1 MSNRRSFLQRAFGLG
16 AGLMTAPR
24 LFASTPPQH
33 HTPNAHTV
41 PVVTTEVGDMP
52 FTMDGKVKV
61 FRLVA
66 QVFKQQIAP
75 NKTIDVWGFNGS
87 APGPTFQV
95 TQGDHVRVIFENQLP
110 EPCSIHWHGF
120 EDRIQFDGMPGISQA
135 PVRPGESF
143 VYEFDIHQ
151 AGTYF
156 YHSHMAMQEMAG
168 MLGAFIMHPRE
179 AYTPHCDKDF
189 VLHFQEYAV
198 LANNTVPNTMKMEFN
213 WLVINGKAGPAA
225 TPLIVR
231 QGDRVRLRFI
241 NLGMDHHPIHLHG
254 HTFHVTGTEGG
265 RIQPSAWW
273 PGNTALVGVG
283 QARDVELVANNPG
296 DWMLHCHMPH
306 HMMNQMSTGVMGE
319 PTTNGPLSQ
328 ARSKAA
334 MRDMQQQ
341 MSRGEPK
348 TSGEQMAGMM
358 AMDMGENAMREQD
371 RNIAPDA
378 NNVPNFPQDAYM
390 EGPTMNMESS
400 SMLDKPENFG
410 LNPGWSSSMQGMM
423 TFLRVLPPDR
433 YDELIGKM
441 REANRPNDPYASLL
455 RKEGGRA

>member
-24 LFASTPPQH
+24 LFATAQPSH
-33 HTPNAHTV
+33 HLPHAHNV
-41 PVVTTEVGDMP
+41 PVITTEVGDMP
-52 FTMDGKVKV
+52 FTMDGDVKV
-61 FRLVA
+61 FHLVA
-66 QVFKQQIAP
+66 QVLKQQIAP

-95 TQGDHVRVIFENQLP
+95 TQGDRVHVIFENQLP
-110 EPCSIHWHGF
+110 EPCSIHWHGL
-120 EDRIQFDGMPGISQA
+120 EDRIGFDGMPGISQP
-135 PVRPGESF
+135 PVRPGERF

-151 AGTYF
+151 AGTFF

-179 AYTPHCDKDF
+179 AYTPQCDKDF

-231 QGDRVRLRFI
+231 QGDRVRLRLI
-241 NLGMDHHPIHLHG
+241 NLGMDHHPIHVHG
-254 HTFHVTGTEGG
+254 NTFHVTGTEGG

-273 PGNTALVGVG
+273 PGNTVLVGVA

-296 DWMLHCHMPH
+296 DWMLHCHLPH
-306 HMMNQMSTGVMGE
+306 HMMNQMSSDVMGE

-328 ARSKAA
+328 AKSMAA
-334 MRDMQQQ
+334 MREMQQG

-358 AMDMGENAMREQD
+358 AMDMDGTAMREQD
-371 RNIAPDA
+371 KNISPDA

-390 EGPTMNMESS
+390 EGPTMNMEHT

-410 LNPGWSSSMQGMM
+410 LHAGWSSSMQGMM
-423 TFLRVLPPDR
+423 TFLRVLPPGR
-433 YDELIGKM
+433 YDEVIAKM
-441 REANRPNDPYASLL
+441 RDANRENDPYTSIL
-455 RKEGGRA
+455 RPEGGRA